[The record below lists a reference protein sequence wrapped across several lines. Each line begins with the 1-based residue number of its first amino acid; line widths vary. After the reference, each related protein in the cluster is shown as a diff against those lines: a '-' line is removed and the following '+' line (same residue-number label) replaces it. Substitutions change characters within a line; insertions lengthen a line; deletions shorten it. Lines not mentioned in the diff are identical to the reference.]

1 MRRRRMSA
9 VTCLLVVLAP
19 LVVARRASA
28 SSDSSD
34 CESSLPLN
42 IDAGALEPHLVELL
56 QRSQTFRH
64 QCERIAA
71 SQVLRVTVRVG
82 MSVEVGGRAQ
92 TVIRRYEAGGIR
104 AEVTLRFAE
113 DYYELL
119 AHEFEHI
126 LEQVE
131 GINLRDEVAA
141 RRAWVTPSGAFETR
155 RASDAGV
162 RAREEFEALAP
173 EAIHVDSRK
182 APPARHQFH

>member
-1 MRRRRMSA
+1 MSA

-19 LVVARRASA
+19 LVVARRVSA
-28 SSDSSD
+28 SSE

-119 AHEFEHI
+119 
-126 LEQVE
+126 VE
-131 GINLRDEVAA
+131 GISLRDEVAA

-162 RAREEFEALAP
+162 RARQEYEALAP

>member
-1 MRRRRMSA
+1 MSA

-28 SSDSSD
+28 SSE

-71 SQVLRVTVRVG
+71 TPVLRVTVGVG
-82 MSVEVGGRAQ
+82 LSMEVGGRAQ
-92 TVIRRYEAGGIR
+92 TVIRRYEAGAIR